1 MSIRVRLSLSFV
13 FLALSC
19 RRGSQQSAVDTTM
32 VFVAAPTRPSSQ
44 AGRVPSEHT
53 LDVTLRAYAEKR
65 VSADSAAKVIVDYL
79 DAGHSLN
86 AAFDPKLKSAI
97 ERESRRRARP
107 SQ

>member
-1 MSIRVRLSLSFV
+1 MSIRVRLSLSLL

-32 VFVAAPTRPSSQ
+32 VFVAAPTPSSQ
-44 AGRVPSEHT
+44 ADRVPSEHT